1 MATNLLETVQ
11 GYITPDVIQK
21 ASSYIGENSN
31 ATQSAMSG
39 IVPTLIGGIASRFSS
54 GAGPSQL
61 MGMLQA
67 PGAQNIL
74 QNVEGAFS
82 GGSATSAVLNQGQNI
97 VGSLFDGQSNA
108 IAGSVA
114 QQSGVS
120 PSSATSLMALGAPLV
135 MGALSKVVGQQGLNV
150 GGLGGLL
157 ASQSGLISRFLPP
170 GVGGILG
177 SLTPTAPAQTVA
189 TQRGVPWWVWAL
201 IALALIALIMFAMR
215 GGGRQAQN
223 AAQSA
228 LQSISLP
235 GGKSISLLPGSM
247 NYSLATFLADANDT
261 AVPRTFAFDHLT
273 YQTGSATLT
282 ADSQQTVTD
291 LASILNAYPNAQV
304 RLEGYT
310 DNTGDP
316 GANRVLSQQ
325 RADAV
330 KAALVAA
337 GVDGTR
343 VTSVGYGSA
352 NPIAPNDTDE
362 NRAKNRRTDLTV
374 LQK

>member
-1 MATNLLETVQ
+1 
-11 GYITPDVIQK
+11 
-21 ASSYIGENSN
+21 
-31 ATQSAMSG
+31 
-39 IVPTLIGGIASRFSS
+39 
-54 GAGPSQL
+54 
-61 MGMLQA
+61 
-67 PGAQNIL
+67 
-74 QNVEGAFS
+74 
-82 GGSATSAVLNQGQNI
+82 
-97 VGSLFDGQSNA
+97 
-108 IAGSVA
+108 
-114 QQSGVS
+114 
-120 PSSATSLMALGAPLV
+120 
-135 MGALSKVVGQQGLNV
+135 
-150 GGLGGLL
+150 
-157 ASQSGLISRFLPP
+157 
-170 GVGGILG
+170 
-177 SLTPTAPAQTVA
+177 
-189 TQRGVPWWVWAL
+189 L